1 MGPLSWGSGLSWA
14 PCGWALGITSGAP
27 GTGAWPWAVGLPRG
41 GPEQESP
48 MGRCE
53 VWAWPA
59 SPEGELPAPSRGS
72 QWSGWHRA
80 DPPHLDLA
88 PRSQKGAGVLPSV

>member
-1 MGPLSWGSGLSWA
+1 
-14 PCGWALGITSGAP
+14 
-27 GTGAWPWAVGLPRG
+27 
-41 GPEQESP
+41 

-59 SPEGELPAPSRGS
+59 SPEGELPAPGRGS
-72 QWSGWHRA
+72 QWAGWHRA
-80 DPPHLDLA
+80 DPPQLDLA